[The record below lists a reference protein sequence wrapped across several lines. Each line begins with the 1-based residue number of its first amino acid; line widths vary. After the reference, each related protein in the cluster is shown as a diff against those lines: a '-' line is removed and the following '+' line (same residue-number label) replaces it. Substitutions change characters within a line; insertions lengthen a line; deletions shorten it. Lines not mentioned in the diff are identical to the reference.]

1 MDPNFMQNMM
11 GMMNNPKMMKQINTM
26 MQTPEIQN
34 MLKDPSLMN
43 NILGMM
49 NNSNNSEPSNSNPNN
64 NESIDINLNNE
75 ESYSDSDEDLEV
87 NQTENTEENNEYN
100 IGDHVNIINLKNQ
113 DYNNKIGIINS
124 FISETNRYCL
134 RLQDSDKVLS
144 VKSSNLEKMI
154 NID

>member
-100 IGDHVNIINLKNQ
+100 IGDHVIILNLKNQ

-124 FISETNRYCL
+124 FISETNRYCI

-144 VKSSNLEKMI
+144 VKPSNLEKMI